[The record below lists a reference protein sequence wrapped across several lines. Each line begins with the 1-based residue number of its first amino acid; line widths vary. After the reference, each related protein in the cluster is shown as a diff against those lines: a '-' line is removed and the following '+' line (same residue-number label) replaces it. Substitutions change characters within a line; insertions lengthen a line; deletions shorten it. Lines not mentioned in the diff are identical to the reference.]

1 MSWYRTGTIAVAN
14 GSTAVTGTG
23 TAFVGAVSV
32 GWGLAGPDGRV
43 YEIVSVTSAT
53 VLTLGTAY
61 QGSTASGQT
70 YAAFPTRDLGT
81 LPDQLQAVISAMQ
94 ATIDG
99 AGAGKFADGT
109 VATPGLRFA
118 ADADTGLYRP
128 AANKIGL
135 AAGGVQRALL
145 SGTTLNVSVPIT
157 GTAITQ
163 STADATAGR
172 LLKVG
177 DFGLGAIT
185 SPVLANLDDF
195 TTLSGVYEV
204 DGSTVTGT
212 KPATTTTGDAVL
224 VLRPNTNQQTQI
236 YSNPNNGLTY
246 IRKSNASAS
255 WGPWRLIYE
264 SGNLLGTV
272 SQTAGAPTG
281 AVIERGANANGEYV
295 KFADGTLICT
305 TSGITLV
312 YSTADL
318 INYTWT
324 FPAPCVVGSFP
335 VVSAALSPL
344 TADYAGL
351 ARRDL
356 CAFAQ
361 SAGTAGA
368 VVSFTRPSG
377 ATRAFIA
384 GDAAANVR
392 LVVTGRWF

>member
-1 MSWYRTGTIAVAN
+1 VITLDPSGAELVDGATTLALSAGRTVLRTCK
-14 GSTAVTGTG
+14 G
-23 TAFVGAVSV
+23 TAWVV
-32 GWGLAGPDGRV
+32 L
-43 YEIVSVTSAT
+43 EIPGKVTQTAT
-53 VLTLGTAY
+53 DT
-61 QGSTASGQT
+61 
-70 YAAFPTRDLGT
+70 
-81 LPDQLQAVISAMQ
+81 
-94 ATIDG
+94 
-99 AGAGKFADGT
+99 T
-109 VATPGLRFA
+109 V
-118 ADADTGLYRP
+118 
-128 AANKIGL
+128 
-135 AAGGVQRALL
+135 
-145 SGTTLNVSVPIT
+145 
-157 GTAITQ
+157 
-163 STADATAGR
+163 GR

-177 DFGLGAIT
+177 DFGVGADGP
-185 SPVLANLDDF
+185 SALANLDDF
-195 TTLSGVYEV
+195 TTRIGVYKV
-204 DGSTVTGT
+204 DGTTVLGT

-224 VLRPNTNQQTQI
+224 VLRPAANQQTQI

-246 IRKSNASAS
+246 IRKSNASTS

-281 AVIERGANANGEYV
+281 AVIERGANANGEYA

-305 TSGITLV
+305 ASGITMA

-344 TADYAGL
+344 PADYTGL

-356 CAFAQ
+356 GAFAQ
-361 SAGTAGA
+361 STGTAG
-368 VVSFTRPSG
+368 VVVTFTRPSG